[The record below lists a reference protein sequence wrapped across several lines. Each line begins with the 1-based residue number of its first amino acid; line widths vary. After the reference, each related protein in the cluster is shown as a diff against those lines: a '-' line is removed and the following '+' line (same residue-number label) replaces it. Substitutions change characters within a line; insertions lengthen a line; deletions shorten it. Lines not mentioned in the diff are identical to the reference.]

1 MSGNYTDYMKFYE
14 ANRAFFESHDL
25 DHASCQHKMR
35 LLTMMSLSNK
45 TNELSFEVLQ
55 QQLELKLDEIEA
67 FIVDGR
73 CLYYI
78 GCLIII
84 FMWNFITAVKMGLI
98 QAKINQVSQLVI
110 IM

>member
-14 ANRAFFESHDL
+14 ANKAFFESHDL
-25 DHASCQHKMR
+25 DHTSCQHKMR

-55 QQLELKLDEIEA
+55 QQLELQFDEIEA
-67 FIVDGR
+67 FIVDG
-73 CLYYI
+73 
-78 GCLIII
+78 GCLLHQVLNI
-84 FMWNFITAVKMGLI
+84 FMWNFIVAVKMGLI